1 MKDKIEQWFSQLS
14 RVLSGNPI
22 KTLLIML
29 AIVGVLCSQIPR
41 IKIDVSPEALLH
53 RNDPARLVY
62 NEFRDQ
68 FGRPELIVVAVESP
82 AIFSDTFLSRL
93 QSLHRDLED
102 NVPHLKKVTS
112 LINAR
117 NTYGLQDALVV
128 GELLEDWPETPSSL
142 EALKTRVMN
151 NPFYQNTFISENG
164 KVTTLLIETE
174 AVVDPGLSEQVR
186 FDQPG
191 DDVFTDEVDAP
202 HAAAG
207 EKYFSEE
214 ENDAVVRAVRRITEQ
229 YDREDFAIAIAGD
242 PVVIHTYN
250 RTMNRDILI
259 IISLSLLTVAV
270 FLGLFFRR
278 VSGVVLP
285 EIVIASAL
293 FSTAG
298 VFAIF
303 QVSLKITTIVLPAF
317 LLAVSVGDAVHVMAI
332 FYRRFQQGSEAED
345 AMAYALGHSG
355 LAIVLTS
362 LTTATGLLSF
372 SLAELTAIAD
382 IGLFGALGVMLALV
396 YTIFLLPAMISLVP
410 IKRMPA
416 AKGKKERSALD
427 GVLLFFAGT
436 SVGHPKKILVVC
448 LCLFALSIGFFFKV
462 AYSHNVIKWLPR
474 HEPVVRDVPAIDGR
488 LRGSITIEAVVDT
501 RSTNGVQDPDF
512 LMRIEQAADRVQ
524 AIKNE
529 FLYVGKVISI
539 NDIIK
544 EIHQSLHENQPAYYR
559 VPDTRS
565 VIAQELLLFE
575 NSGSDDLERIVDRDY
590 SKTRISIKIPW
601 VDAVHIDDFI
611 GALQALFDDV
621 FVGQAEV
628 EFTGVTALMARS
640 IPAALHSMAT
650 SYTIAFAF
658 ITIMMIVFA
667 GSLKIGLLSM
677 SANLLPIFMIM
688 GLMGASGIHLDMST
702 VMIGSIAIG
711 IVVDDT
717 VHFLYNFNKYYKR
730 TGVVSEAVVETMLGT
745 GRALLMTSIILSAG
759 FFILLVSSIS
769 LLRVFG
775 VLTGLTILFALLAD
789 FLLVPALIRLTV
801 ADRSS
806 G

>member
-1 MKDKIEQWFSQLS
+1 MKDSIERWFSQLS
-14 RVLSGNPI
+14 RVLSGNPV
-22 KTLLIML
+22 KTLLIMV
-29 AIVGVLCSQIPR
+29 AFVGILCSQIPG
-41 IKIDVSPEALLH
+41 IEIDVSPEALLH
-53 RNDPARLVY
+53 HDDPARLLY

-82 AIFSDTFLSRL
+82 DIFSGSFLTRL
-93 QSLHRDLED
+93 NSLHHDLDE
-102 NVPHLKKVTS
+102 NVPYLKKVTS

-117 NTYGLQDALVV
+117 DTYGRQDALVV
-128 GELLEDWPETPSSL
+128 GELLEDWPKMSSARQ
-142 EALKTRVMN
+142 ALKKKVMN
-151 NPFYQNTFISENG
+151 NAFYKNTFISEDG
-164 KVTTLLIETE
+164 RVTTLLIETE
-174 AVVDPGLSEQVR
+174 AVVEPNDSAQDE
-186 FDQPG
+186 FDHLG
-191 DDVFTDEVDAP
+191 EDVFGDGVDRLNSAV
-202 HAAAG
+202 
-207 EKYFSEE
+207 EKNYFSAK
-214 ENDAVVRAVRRITEQ
+214 ENVAVVRAVSRIVRK
-229 YDREDFAIAIAGD
+229 YDGDDFAIAIAGD

-250 RTMNRDILI
+250 RTMNRDILV

-270 FLGLFFRR
+270 FLWLFFRR

-285 EIVIASAL
+285 EMVIASAL

-303 QVSLKITTIVLPAF
+303 EVSLKITTIVLPAF

-372 SLAELTAIAD
+372 SFAELTAIAD
-382 IGLFGALGVMLALV
+382 IGLFGALGVMLALI
-396 YTIFLLPAMISLVP
+396 YTIVLLPAMISLVP
-410 IKRMPA
+410 LKRTPA
-416 AKGKKERSALD
+416 RSGRAKSAALD
-427 GVLLFFAGT
+427 GVLLFFARI
-436 SVGHPKKILVVC
+436 SVGNPKKIVVVC
-448 LCLFALSIGFFFKV
+448 LVLFALSIGFFFKV

-474 HEPVVRDVPAIDGR
+474 HEPVVKEVPFIDRR
-488 LRGSITIEAVVDT
+488 LRGSITIEAIVDT
-501 RSTNGVQDPDF
+501 QKTNGVHEPIF
-512 LMRIEQAADRVQ
+512 LERIEQVTGRVQ
-524 AIKNE
+524 TMAND

-544 EIHQSLHENQPAYYR
+544 EIHQSLHDNQPAYYK
-559 VPDTRS
+559 VPNTRS

-601 VDAVHIDDFI
+601 VDAVYIDEFI
-611 GALQALFDDV
+611 GELRSLFEDV
-621 FVGQAEV
+621 FAHQAV
-628 EFTGVTALMARS
+628 VKFTGVTALMARS
-640 IPAALHSMAT
+640 IPAALHSMAS
-650 SYTIAFAF
+650 SYIIAFAL
-658 ITIMMIVFA
+658 ITGMMVVFS

-677 SANLLPIFMIM
+677 GANLLPIFMIM
-688 GLMGASGIHLDMST
+688 GIMGAFGIRLDMST

-717 VHFLYNFNKYYKR
+717 VHFIYNFNKYFNR
-730 TGVVSEAVVETMLGT
+730 TGSVFKAVVETMLGT

-769 LLRVFG
+769 LLKVFG
-775 VLTGLTILFALLAD
+775 VLTGLTILLALLAD
-789 FLLVPALIRLTV
+789 FLLLPALIRLAV
-801 ADRSS
+801 PDR
-806 G
+806 GNG